1 MFTSAKEAMTRESFY
16 IGVDVSATAVKSAI
30 TNGRGEIHEITQQ
43 PLGNDPE
50 VIVATVLDVVNR
62 LRARAQER
70 GWETV
75 ALGVGVPGL
84 VNPLTHGVEAAPNLP
99 ALVRINLYEQLVA
112 ATGLPVAF
120 DNDANV
126 AAYGEY
132 ICGAAQGMRHVM
144 YVTIGTGIG
153 AGLISEGKIYR
164 GALGFAGELGHTTVD
179 PDGLPCVCGNS
190 GCLETIASGPNLV
203 RRTRERLFRDRSSSL
218 SRLASP
224 DKGELTPEI
233 IAAEAIRGD
242 DFALMMIE
250 QTARWIGLAVANVI
264 NLLNLDMVVLG
275 GGVMVAGDLLLAP
288 IIETVR
294 RRAFA
299 AMAAHCRI
307 VAALLGGQAGVI
319 GGAMLA
325 RDTVVR
331 ADA

>member
-1 MFTSAKEAMTRESFY
+1 MARERFY
-16 IGVDVSATAVKSAI
+16 IGLDLSATTIKSAI
-30 TNGRGEIHEITQQ
+30 TNGVGEIHEITQQ
-43 PLGNDPE
+43 PIRNDPGA
-50 VIVATVLDVVNR
+50 IVSAALEAVNR

-70 GWETV
+70 GWEIA

-84 VNPLTHGVEAAPNLP
+84 VNPATHRVEVAPNLP
-99 ALVRINLYEQLVA
+99 ALAEMDLYDELVR
-112 ATGLPVAF
+112 ATGLPVVF

-132 ICGAAQGMRHVM
+132 TCGAAQGMRHLI
-144 YVTIGTGIG
+144 YVTLGTGIG
-153 AGLISEGKIYR
+153 AGFITEGKIYR
-164 GALGFAGELGHTTVD
+164 GALGFAGEFGHTTVD
-179 PDGLPCVCGNS
+179 PDGLACVCGNH

-224 DKGELTPEI
+224 DKGELTPEK
-233 IAAEAIRGD
+233 IAAEAVNGD

-250 QTARWIGLAVANVI
+250 QTGRWIGIAVANVI

-275 GGVMVAGDLLLAP
+275 GGVMVAGDLLLNP

-294 RRAFA
+294 RRAFSV
-299 AMAAHCRI
+299 MATHCRI

-325 RDTVVR
+325 RDTF
-331 ADA
+331 AGASPAGS